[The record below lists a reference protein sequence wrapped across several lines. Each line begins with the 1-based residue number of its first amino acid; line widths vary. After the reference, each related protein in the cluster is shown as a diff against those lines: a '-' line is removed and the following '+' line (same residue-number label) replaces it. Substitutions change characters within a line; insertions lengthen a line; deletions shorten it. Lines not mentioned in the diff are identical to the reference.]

1 MVDGQS
7 IMAGARVQHPV
18 ELELNLGLGHALIL
32 FLHTMEQIVLGRTSK
47 QPLVKTLNPAQVR
60 NSLIDKW

>member
-7 IMAGARVQHPV
+7 MMTGARVQHPV
-18 ELELNLGLGHALIL
+18 DLELNLGQGHALIL
-32 FLHTMEQIVLGRTSK
+32 FLHTMEQTVLGRRLK

-60 NSLIDKW
+60 HSLIEK